1 VHHTLSPAKRISTTA
16 ILLFFYFRYKS
27 VSSIYATG
35 LITSQKK
42 FLNTLNESHNFFI
55 KRTQVTAAAKT
66 LMTEEV
72 LFQIQDKF
80 LIKYENVI
88 NFCGPVQ

>member
-1 VHHTLSPAKRISTTA
+1 L
-16 ILLFFYFRYKS
+16 YFHYKS

-35 LITSQKK
+35 L
-42 FLNTLNESHNFFI
+42 
-55 KRTQVTAAAKT
+55 TAAGKT

-80 LIKYENVI
+80 LIKYANVI
-88 NFCGPVQ
+88 NFCAPVQ